1 MRSFMTRLYRTVI
14 RPIPPAAAE
23 AAAHAVLTPPVAP
36 SRALWQTGSLLS
48 VLFVGLLWVG
58 LVPRSRAEA
67 APKGPTEISESVE
80 GEWSSSPEAARES
93 ALRAA
98 QRRLQIVLAETTPPV
113 NRAPSLDMIQDE
125 LIIGVHREQERFEGR
140 INGTMYKIT
149 LDLKVGPNAL
159 KELRRED
166 RVAWAAWLMG
176 GISIV
181 LGLVSIGFRLDEW
194 TRGYLTRWLIIGTV
208 AIIVLVGVAWCFM
221 GG

>member
-14 RPIPPAAAE
+14 RPIPLAAGE
-23 AAAHAVLTPPVAP
+23 AAAHAALTPPVAP

-80 GEWSSSPEAARES
+80 GEWSSSLDDARVS
-93 ALRAA
+93 ALKAA
-98 QRRLQIVLAETTPPV
+98 QHRLQLVLPELKPAT
-113 NRAPSLDMIQDE
+113 NRVPSLEMI
-125 LIIGVHREQERFEGR
+125 REEMVAGEYSKAESFPAP
-140 INGTMYKIT
+140 INETMYKIT
-149 LDLKVGPNAL
+149 LDLKVGPKQL
-159 KELRRED
+159 KELRREE

-181 LGLVSIGFRLDEW
+181 LGLVSVGFRLDEW

>member
-1 MRSFMTRLYRTVI
+1 M
-14 RPIPPAAAE
+14 
-23 AAAHAVLTPPVAP
+23 VAP
-36 SRALWQTGSLLS
+36 AGSSRALWQTGPLLS

-58 LVPRSRAEA
+58 LVPRSRADA
-67 APKGPTEISESVE
+67 APKGPVEITERVD

-98 QRRLQIVLAETTPPV
+98 QRRLQIVLAEMTPPV

-125 LIIGVHREQERFEGR
+125 LINGVHREQERFEGR

-149 LDLKVGPNAL
+149 LDLKVGPSAL

-166 RVAWAAWLMG
+166 RVAWATWLMG

-181 LGLVSIGFRLDEW
+181 LGLVSVGFRLDEW